1 MALGDVIT
9 TVMDVTGRPD
19 KETYIRA
26 TVTSIIRMLAGLKDE
41 PLSLVDAP
49 QAVSNTLLVHSIV
62 APTDLREVAY
72 IRPSQYNAFLTKVNP
87 RKTMLHGMPVV
98 NCYYRQGSNIII
110 NLQQGHQTSLLVFG
124 YYAHPS
130 VLLNDMATN
139 WVLDNYQDVVI
150 DLLSAKVF
158 RITGD
163 TDSATGVEGGTAI
176 RIQQIID
183 SSSTDAFVG

>member
-1 MALGDVIT
+1 MSLGEVIT

-26 TVTSIIRMLAGLKDE
+26 TVTSIIRMIAGLKDE

-49 QAVSNTLLVHSIV
+49 QTVSNTMLVHSIV
-62 APTDLREVAY
+62 APTDLREIAY

-87 RKTMLHGMPVV
+87 RKTMLNGLPVV

-124 YYAHPS
+124 YYAHPP
-130 VLLNDMATN
+130 VLVTDTDTN
-139 WVLDNYQDVVI
+139 WVLDNYQDVII
-150 DLLSAKVF
+150 DLLCAKVF

-163 TDSATGVEGGTAI
+163 ATSAKDVEAGTSV
-176 RIQQIID
+176 RVQQIID
-183 SSSTDAFVG
+183 SASADIFVG